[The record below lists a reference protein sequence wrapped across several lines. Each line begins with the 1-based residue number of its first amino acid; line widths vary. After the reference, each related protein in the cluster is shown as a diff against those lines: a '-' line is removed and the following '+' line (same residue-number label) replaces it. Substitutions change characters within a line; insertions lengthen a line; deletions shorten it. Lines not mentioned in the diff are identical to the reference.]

1 MEERR
6 AEPTGAGKRKRQAVL
21 MAREGVAC
29 IDLDEDADGG
39 APLQANAPSR
49 ARAGKQCE
57 GRCAGGRQCGVWSV
71 GSSAPAWI
79 SAPLR
84 SGGRFCKTH
93 EPRCVAARA
102 AKATAKAARPSG
114 GHGATRRAGVRPA
127 AQGVRRMGAAR
138 RVAAANRGTAGMAAA
153 IMAAH
158 GK

>member
-1 MEERR
+1 MDERR

-93 EPRCVAARA
+93 EPHCVAARA

-114 GHGATRRAGVRPA
+114 VGARGVQRAGA
-127 AQGVRRMGAAR
+127 AQRA
-138 RVAAANRGTAGMAAA
+138 VAVGSSTAGMAAA
-153 IMAAH
+153 LMAAAR